1 MKIRF
6 DDPLFE
12 AWTQRFLYTMS
23 EGGCEI
29 VEIKAPAG
37 RTEQWQDQILA
48 HVLRRDLEPV
58 ASWRACPGSGVRPRS
73 ECASLARPFVGM
85 TMRRRDFIAAQDR
98 SSSMLHRKR
107 CRR

>member
-29 VEIKAPAG
+29 VEITAPAG

-48 HVLRRDLEPV
+48 HVAP
-58 ASWRACPGSGVRPRS
+58 PRS
-73 ECASLARPFVGM
+73 GARSLLARLPWLGRPTTQRM
-85 TMRRRDFIAAQDR
+85 
-98 SSSMLHRKR
+98 
-107 CRR
+107 C